1 VPHLAVLVLDDSNL
15 VDDVISAWLT
25 LGVAGVTIL
34 DSAGL
39 GHLIGGRALSD
50 DVPLFPSL
58 NALLRQ
64 REETHRTLFAVV
76 PDDFDVDALAAATE
90 SVTRPLNEPD
100 TGILFIMPV
109 TKAWGLHRRRS

>member
-1 VPHLAVLVLDDSNL
+1 VLVLDDANL
-15 VDDVISAWLT
+15 VDDVITAWLGI
-25 LGVAGVTIL
+25 GVAGVTII

-39 GHLIGGRALSD
+39 GHLIGEKAVRD

-76 PDDFDVDALAAATE
+76 PDDFDLDGLAAATE
-90 SVTRPLNEPD
+90 AITRPLNEPD
-100 TGILFIMPV
+100 TGILFTVPV